1 MVGLFGLSARS
12 SRPISAAK
20 ALASRRPTA
29 RSCQGASLV
38 ETETDH
44 MAKKHTARCACGA
57 VKFEF
62 DTNPTFVAVCHCL
75 DCKKSPGGEAAMFF
89 GVPEDDFT
97 LISGEP
103 KAFHYIAQ
111 SGKGLDR
118 NFCPK
123 CGARVFTT
131 NLESFPGLL
140 FDHLVGARDQL
151 IRHSQ
156 AQRLRSLE
164 INDGV
169 ELGRCLHRQIGRLHA
184 PKDAIHPASYVRFG
198 SKADIEVT

>member
-1 MVGLFGLSARS
+1 
-12 SRPISAAK
+12 
-20 ALASRRPTA
+20 
-29 RSCQGASLV
+29 
-38 ETETDH
+38 
-44 MAKKHTARCACGA
+44 MAKKYTGRCACGA

-75 DCKKSPGGEAAMFF
+75 DCKKASGGEEATFF

-118 NFCPK
+118 NFCPN

-131 NLESFPGLL
+131 NLESFPGTIFVAIGSLDNPKSIKPVVEM
-140 FDHLVGARDQL
+140 FTKR
-151 IRHSQ
+151 
-156 AQRLRSLE
+156 RLEWQKPLDLPQFENMPS
-164 INDGV
+164 
-169 ELGRCLHRQIGRLHA
+169 
-184 PKDAIHPASYVRFG
+184 
-198 SKADIEVT
+198 